1 MIRVIKIGGNVIDD
15 QHRLDMVLDACAS
28 MSEPLVLVH
37 GGGKVATEL
46 AERMGVQQQ
55 MIDGRRITDAE
66 TLRIVTMVYG
76 GLLNKSIVAGLVARG
91 VSSVG
96 ITGADGD
103 AVRAHKRTHPTIDY
117 GFVGDVDTVNVEFF
131 AKLLQ
136 AGHRIVCAP
145 LTHDG
150 AGTMLNTNA
159 DTMAAEIAAALTI
172 RDDVEL
178 TYVFDHAGVLRD
190 IEDPASAIQA
200 LTRAEAERLVTEGVI
215 TAGMLPKLENAFRA
229 VERGV
234 PRVRI
239 TRWDMLNAGTI
250 IR

>member
-1 MIRVIKIGGNVIDD
+1 VIRVIKIGGNVVDD
-15 QHRLDMVLDACAS
+15 ARRLAMLLDACAS
-28 MSEPLVLVH
+28 MQGPLVLVH

-46 AERMGVQQQ
+46 AERMGVPQT
-55 MIDGRRITDAE
+55 MIDGRRVTDAD

-76 GLLNKSIVAGLVARG
+76 GLINKQIVAELQARG
-91 VSSVG
+91 RAAMG

-103 AVRAHKRTHPTIDY
+103 AVRAHKRRHATHDY
-117 GFVGDVDTVNVEFF
+117 GFVGDVDAVNTAFF
-131 AKLLQ
+131 AQLLHQ
-136 AGHRIVCAP
+136 GLCIVCAP

-159 DTMAAEIAAALTI
+159 DTMAAEIAAALAAT
-172 RDDVEL
+172 DDVEL

-190 IEDPASAIQA
+190 VDDATSAMA
-200 LTRAEAERLVTEGVI
+200 VLTRAEAERLVTEGTI

-239 TRWDMLNAGTI
+239 TRWDMLDGGTI